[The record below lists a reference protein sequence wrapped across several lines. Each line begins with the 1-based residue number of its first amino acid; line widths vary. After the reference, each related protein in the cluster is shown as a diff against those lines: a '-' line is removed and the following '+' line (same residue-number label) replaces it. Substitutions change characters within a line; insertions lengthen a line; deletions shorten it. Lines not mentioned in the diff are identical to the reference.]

1 VKNRPAYAITSVDHA
16 LQLATILQV
25 EGPLTVSE
33 AAERLAVARSTAH
46 RLLSMLCYRDFAV
59 QDGDRRYVAGPV
71 LALAARSH
79 SRAALLRDVA
89 MPHLRALTDRVAE
102 STNLMVLS
110 GDHVR
115 FVGSVE
121 GTQVLRVGNRE
132 GAVFPAHL
140 SSGGVLLL
148 ADLPDEQLEAIYSDE
163 RWTDRPGR
171 PAPAALRR
179 EMRLARK
186 RGYSLNNG
194 RTELGV
200 TAIGRGVRD
209 PDGRAE
215 AAVSIS
221 LPTARY
227 SRTVLPT
234 LVAALAA
241 TTADIERDLAAAT
254 SEP

>member
-1 VKNRPAYAITSVDHA
+1 
-16 LQLATILQV
+16 
-25 EGPLTVSE
+25 
-33 AAERLAVARSTAH
+33 
-46 RLLSMLCYRDFAV
+46 MLCYRDFAV
-59 QDGDRRYVAGPV
+59 QDGARRYVAGPV

-89 MPHLRALTDRVAE
+89 MPHLTALTDRVAE
-102 STNLMVLS
+102 SSNLMVLS

-121 GTQVLRVGNRE
+121 GTQALRVGNRE

-148 ADLPDEQLEAIYSDE
+148 ADLPDEQFEAIYSDE
-163 RWTDRPGR
+163 RWTDRSGR
-171 PAPAALRR
+171 PDRTALRR
-179 EMRLARK
+179 EMRLARR
-186 RGYSLNNG
+186 RGYAVNNG
-194 RTELGV
+194 RTEIGV
-200 TAIGRGVRD
+200 TAIGRGVHGT
-209 PDGRAE
+209 DGRAE

-227 SRTVLPT
+227 SRRVLPT

-241 TTADIERDLAAAT
+241 TTADIERDVAT
-254 SEP
+254 AEP